1 MYFCIFDT
9 ILEQNYY
16 MNIENNSPN
25 NNLNQKDSV
34 GKLTGFFL
42 FRGIINSYNE
52 DKQKDEDAR
61 KEIKKYGRLSLT
73 LGFIS
78 LFVSGSC
85 LVSSI
90 SRFDLVAM
98 SYVTML
104 IIYILCGILL
114 SLLLSIYA
122 FVFAVMQ
129 ARLNRKSVG
138 IIGIVLSIVDI
149 GLCIALLLTLV
160 L

>member
-1 MYFCIFDT
+1 
-9 ILEQNYY
+9 

-90 SRFDLVAM
+90 SRFDFVAM